1 MLDFEWLTPSTVAEA
16 CQLAAQHGEEAR
28 FMAGGTALML
38 ALRQRLVT
46 PQAVISL
53 AGISELRGLTWD
65 ATRGLR
71 IGALTLHDE
80 LAQHPAV
87 ASHYPMLTHLAR
99 HMANPQVRHQ
109 GTVGGNLCY
118 GDPSTDPPTGL
129 LVWNAEVEIA
139 NAQRSRRLPLRD
151 FLVDYFTT
159 ALAPDELLVAVH
171 LPPPSAYTCSRYA
184 RHMRTAA
191 EHRPLATVATVAI
204 VNQGQCDEMRL
215 AVGASSVVPRR
226 LTTAED
232 VLTGRVPTAALVAQ
246 AADAA
251 ANELDALDD
260 ARGSA
265 EFRRAMVRVTVW
277 RELSALF
284 ELPDP
289 Q

>member
-1 MLDFEWLTPSTVAEA
+1 MVNFDWLTPTTVAEA
-16 CQLAAQHGEEAR
+16 CQLAVQHGDDAR

-38 ALRQRLVT
+38 ALRQRLVA
-46 PQAVISL
+46 PQALISL
-53 AGISELRGLTWD
+53 AGLSELKGLDWD
-65 ATRGLR
+65 EAEGLR

-87 ASHYPMLTHLAR
+87 IQHYPMLAHLAR

-139 NAQRSRRLPLRD
+139 NARASHRLPLRD

-159 ALAPDELLVAVH
+159 ALEPGELLVAVH
-171 LPPPSAYTCSRYA
+171 LPPPTAGTRSRYA

-191 EHRPLATVATVAI
+191 EHRPLATVATVAR
-204 VNQGQCDEMRL
+204 VREGQCYELRL

-226 LTTAED
+226 LAGAEA
-232 VLTGRVPTAALVAQ
+232 VLTGRIPTAAQVAE
-246 AADAA
+246 AADTAA
-251 ANELDALDD
+251 HELDVLDD
-260 ARGSA
+260 SRGSA
-265 EFRRAMVRVTVW
+265 QFRRAMVQVTVR
-277 RELSALF
+277 RELAALF
-284 ELPDP
+284 ELPNP
-289 Q
+289 A

>member
-1 MLDFEWLTPSTVAEA
+1 MVDFDWLTPATVADA
-16 CQLAAQHGEEAR
+16 CQLAAQHGDEAC

-38 ALRQRLVT
+38 ALRQRLVS
-46 PQAVISL
+46 PRAVISL
-53 AGISELRGLTWD
+53 AGLHELRGLAWD
-65 ATRGLR
+65 AATGLR
-71 IGALTLHDE
+71 VGALTLHDE
-80 LAQHPAV
+80 LAQHPMV
-87 ASHYPMLTHLAR
+87 ENHYPMLAHLAR

-109 GTVGGNLCY
+109 GTLGGNLCY

-129 LVWNAEVEIA
+129 LVLNAEVEVA
-139 NAQRSRRLPLRD
+139 NAQRSRKLPLCE

-171 LPPPSAYTCSRYA
+171 LPPPAAGTRSRYA

-191 EHRPLATVATVAI
+191 EHRPLATVATVAR
-204 VNQGQCDEMRL
+204 VNYGQCDELRL

-226 LTTAED
+226 LAAAEAI
-232 VLTGRVPTAALVAQ
+232 LTGRAPTAALVAQ
-246 AADAA
+246 AADTAA
-251 ANELDALDD
+251 HELDALDD

-265 EFRRAMVRVTVW
+265 EFRRAMVRVTVR

-284 ELPDP
+284 ELPNS